1 MTEQM
6 NVPKLRFGGFSGGL
20 LVTRLSEIINKLES
34 GVSVNSED
42 VPPNSNE
49 NGVLKTSAIYAG
61 SFNPE
66 QAKVITDSSELQRAR
81 LNPKKDSIIIS
92 RMNTPALVGESG
104 YISKDYPNLFIPD
117 RLWQATVSSQH
128 CARWLSFLLTSPR
141 TRFII
146 SSKGT
151 GTSNSMK
158 NISKPSF
165 LSIDAVTPTLP
176 EQQKI
181 ASFLSKVDEKI
192 GLLSEKKDKLTE
204 YKRGV
209 MQQLF
214 NGKWH
219 EQDGQLTFV
228 PPTLRFK
235 ADDGCEFP
243 DWEEKTL
250 GDVSNHITYG
260 LTVRPNFVENG
271 IPLISAR
278 EITSGVPMYNKA
290 PMISS
295 ETFDKLS
302 SKAKP
307 QVGDIFLS
315 KTGTIGFSAMH
326 TLSSKVAITQNIA
339 VIRITEPNLVSAD
352 YVLHYLK
359 TTSFLKSAIARVN
372 QSTIMDLQLGDIKKL
387 RLPLPSSVAEQQKVA
402 QFISKID
409 QKIGLATTELE
420 TTKEW
425 KKGLLQQMF
434 V

>member
-6 NVPKLRFGGFSGGL
+6 NVPKLRFGEFEGKWHQL
-20 LVTRLSEIINKLES
+20 TLKQ
-34 GVSVNSED
+34 VS
-42 VPPNSNE
+42 
-49 NGVLKTSAIYAG
+49 T
-61 SFNPE
+61 
-66 QAKVITDSSELQRAR
+66 
-81 LNPKKDSIIIS
+81 
-92 RMNTPALVGESG
+92 
-104 YISKDYPNLFIPD
+104 
-117 RLWQATVSSQH
+117 
-128 CARWLSFLLTSPR
+128 
-141 TRFII
+141 
-146 SSKGT
+146 
-151 GTSNSMK
+151 K
-158 NISKPSF
+158 NISYGVVQTGDKDLTVPCVRVVDLTSGSLDKETFIKTSESISQSYKKTVLERGELMVALRGVIGLTRTVPIDLVGCNLTRGIARISPDQNSF
-165 LSIDAVTPTLP
+165 SSQFVEQVLNTPKSTQRFDQLKNGSALKEISIGELNKYTAVYPTLP

-409 QKIGLATTELE
+409 QKIGLANTELE